1 MKKFK
6 AEYSLYEYKSLLV
19 KGFPLSFQPFY
30 VEYVNSS
37 IHGNVQVFELNGVY
51 VCFSIRRKMGIR
63 FVHLISEIY
72 ATKNVII
79 DYSKFYIEL
88 SDYLFVNKV
97 VAVFPPQHLHNYKEV
112 PLGANKYTLGIINL
126 KLDTSL
132 EGLFQCFKPV
142 YRRHIK
148 MAQKEGVKI
157 EIGLHL
163 FDDFYEFY
171 HKRMIL
177 NNAVFDQKDTLK
189 QIIEKAPEK
198 AVCAVACLNGKI
210 EAVILNIHDTNTAFY
225 MWGASG
231 NESHNGSFRL
241 LHWELI
247 QYYHNLGI
255 KNYSLGG
262 YRSLGEKTRKQENLE
277 NFKLGFGAS
286 IMSGFH
292 FYWILKP
299 IQYYLYKKVSVL
311 VQFLK
316 K

>member
-1 MKKFK
+1 MKRFK
-6 AEYSLYEYKSLLV
+6 SEYNLYEYKSSLV
-19 KGFPLSFQPFY
+19 AGFPHTFQPFY

-37 IHGNVQVFELNGVY
+37 LLGDIQVFESNNVY
-51 VCFSIRRKMGIR
+51 VCFSIRKKMGIR

-72 ATKNVII
+72 SLNNVII
-79 DYSKFYIEL
+79 DFSKFYAEL
-88 SDYLFVNKV
+88 FKCFYVNKI

-112 PLGANKYTLGIINL
+112 PFGANKYSLGIINL
-126 KLDTSL
+126 KMDVSLD
-132 EGLFQCFKPV
+132 ELFRRLKPV

-163 FDDFYEFY
+163 FDEFYDFYQT
-171 HKRMIL
+171 RMQL
-177 NNAVFDQKDTLK
+177 NNAVFDQKNTLK
-189 QIIEKAPEK
+189 QIIEKAPDK
-198 AVCAVACLNGKI
+198 IVCAVASLNGKI
-210 EAVILNIHDTNTAFY
+210 EAVILNIHDSDTAFY

-231 NESHNGSFRL
+231 AESHNGSFRL

-262 YRSLGEKTRKQENLE
+262 YRSVGEKTKKQENLE
-277 NFKLGFGAS
+277 NFKLGFGAT
-286 IMSGFH
+286 IIPGFH
-292 FYWILKP
+292 FNWILKP
-299 IQYYLYKKVSVL
+299 IQYYLYKKVSNVL
-311 VQFLK
+311 QFLK